1 MTRVVKFLRR
11 SRNGNSEIFE
21 ETGLDILEQIKAAE
35 AKEPDAETITK
46 AILRRVDILQN
57 RDKKIKLLRSI
68 ARLSHPWVCAVF
80 MELLADPSEEIR
92 DIAVQELAR
101 RDDCPIFKIYE
112 RLAHPPW
119 YVKSAILKILS
130 LKKNAEAV
138 RHIQS
143 VIDDPNVE
151 VKRYAAQ
158 ALGEIGGKEARTLLV
173 RLSKDSNP
181 YVRMAAVE
189 ALEKICDLKF
199 I

>member
-11 SRNGNSEIFE
+11 SRNGNPELFE
-21 ETGLDILEQIKAAE
+21 ETGPDILEQIKAAE

-46 AILRRVDILQN
+46 AILRRIDILQN

-68 ARLSHPWVCAVF
+68 ARLSPPWVCAVF

-92 DIAVQELAR
+92 DIAVQELAG

-119 YVKSAILKILS
+119 YVKSSILKILS
-130 LKKNAEAV
+130 LKKNVEAV
-138 RHIQS
+138 KHIQS

-151 VKRYAAQ
+151 VKRNAAQ
-158 ALGEIGGKEARTLLV
+158 ALGEIGGKEARILLV
-173 RLSKDSNP
+173 RLSKDTNP
-181 YVRMAAVE
+181 YVRTTAVE